1 MNLRTSPLFIVIF
14 VILISKSVALSVGN
28 GGQGG
33 NNRVSDLTWCQQ
45 LIILLFVVLFIIVGL
60 RITFWIWP
68 WERMKKDLPPTC
80 CYYFFDKSPPSLTV
94 QYKLPPFRVVKQDE
108 EPSVNTEKYVS
119 PVSKTAFTLSV

>member
-14 VILISKSVALSVGN
+14 VILISKTVALSVGN

-33 NNRVSDLTWCQQ
+33 NNR
-45 LIILLFVVLFIIVGL
+45 LFVVLFIIVGL

-119 PVSKTAFTLSV
+119 PVSKTAFTLRV